1 MALVFV
7 DVVDFSGN
15 SGSDFDGFSAGS
27 TASRQSDS
35 TAGGGTTAESS
46 KAPDAAGAAEPAGG
60 VGSDSGG
67 AAATGP
73 ADDPASGNDG
83 ESEPPAIGAL
93 APQPEP
99 TGEEASTGEDASTLA
114 VEADEDVAVADSAA
128 QEPDVDD
135 GAASATNV
143 AVDDSGGISTLR
155 ALEIVAAL
163 AFVASLGV
171 VFLPALRRREER

>member
-27 TASRQSDS
+27 TASRQSES

-73 ADDPASGNDG
+73 VDDAANADDG

-99 TGEEASTGEDASTLA
+99 TGEDASTLA
-114 VEADEDVAVADSAA
+114 VEADEDVTVADSAA
-128 QEPDVDD
+128 QEPDVND

-143 AVDDSGGISTLR
+143 AVDDSDGISTLR